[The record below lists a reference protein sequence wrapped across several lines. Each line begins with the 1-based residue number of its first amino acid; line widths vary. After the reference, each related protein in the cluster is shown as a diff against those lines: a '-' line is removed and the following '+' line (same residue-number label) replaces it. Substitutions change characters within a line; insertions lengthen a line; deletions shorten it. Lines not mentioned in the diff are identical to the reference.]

1 MDKKSILKGVVSGVK
16 GAGNSIASA
25 ASNASNALRKGL
37 TSNKVTVYTKAPVV
51 NSPTPPGAD
60 KFLSRKLAPPGAA
73 SFLKWENIKAKQRM
87 KQRDP
92 RMD

>member
-1 MDKKSILKGVVSGVK
+1 MDKKSILKGIVSGVK
-16 GAGNSIASA
+16 GVGNSIAST
-25 ASNASNALRKGL
+25 ASNASNALRNGL
-37 TSNKVTVYTKAPVV
+37 TSKVTVYTKAPVV
-51 NSPTPPGAD
+51 KSPTPPGAD
-60 KFLSRKLAPPGAA
+60 KFLSRKLAPPDAA

>member
-1 MDKKSILKGVVSGVK
+1 MDKKSILKGIVSGVK
-16 GAGNSIASA
+16 GVGNSIASA
-25 ASNASNALRKGL
+25 SSNASNTLRKGL
-37 TSNKVTVYTKAPVV
+37 TSKKVTVYTKAPVIK
-51 NSPTPPGAD
+51 SPTPPGAD
-60 KFLSRKLAPPGAA
+60 KFLSRKLAPPGAS